1 MIDVIEILQHLHGTV
16 PTVGSSI
23 PLLDD
28 GALTLADNGF
38 KIDFDDTRY
47 VLVYESRGAIFFNGR
62 LGDPSEQRFY
72 TYTVQLHGDRT
83 SQLYRDVVDHLL
95 AA

>member
-1 MIDVIEILQHLHGTV
+1 MIDVIEILQHLHRSV

-23 PLLDD
+23 PLLGD
-28 GALTLADNGF
+28 GTLTLADNGF
-38 KIDFDDTRY
+38 KID
-47 VLVYESRGAIFFNGR
+47 FNGR

-72 TYTVQLHGDRT
+72 TYTVQLHGERT